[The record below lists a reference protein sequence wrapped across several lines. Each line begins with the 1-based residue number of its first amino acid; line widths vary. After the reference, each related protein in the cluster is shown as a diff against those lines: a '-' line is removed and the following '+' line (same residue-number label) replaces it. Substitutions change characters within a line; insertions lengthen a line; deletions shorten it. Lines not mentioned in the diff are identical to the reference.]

1 MMLTLTRMIVAPM
14 GRTLASTTVYMNI
27 KHSTRLEWI
36 A

>member
-1 MMLTLTRMIVAPM
+1 MMLTLTGRAVTTTGKTVA
-14 GRTLASTTVYMNI
+14 LKTVYLNI

>member
-1 MMLTLTRMIVAPM
+1 MMLTLTGKTVA
-14 GRTLASTTVYMNI
+14 LKTVYLNI